1 MQKGYEH
8 IDKMLPY
15 GELIRGF
22 ANQSE
27 ISDGDLK
34 NALRERGI
42 FFSETEREK
51 MTPCL
56 TTLLLSPKEFDN
68 LREQQ
73 NTREDNP
80 KKSSSRLNWTT
91 NKNLIEAIPAFI
103 DVSQI
108 LPTEYINYKIVGQ
121 PAFVPV
127 DNNPNKILLEY
138 IVERNDLNKSWYE
151 AKNTFK
157 GNLLLEKTSDNEVSI
172 IKTYTSQETDFVG
185 SKFETH
191 LLRHFKLHDLVSQD
205 TELHKIKFLDFSN
218 EERIVFFWRL
228 TSHMDST
235 FFKFIDIVDIEMKPD
250 ETMILPEKIEW
261 MNNKDELAIRG
272 KDIHN
277 STFFI
282 KEKEYHK
289 YLKFWSIEAKFKFEF
304 LNVKGKCNVYFGF
317 PKFTSK
323 GDNAEFEIN
332 ITGSLYALNQEIDI
346 KTKNKYKQKILDS
359 LEIKKN
365 EIYKNYINYLNE
377 KKKESN

>member
-1 MQKGYEH
+1 
-8 IDKMLPY
+8 L
-15 GELIRGF
+15 
-22 ANQSE
+22 
-27 ISDGDLK
+27 
-34 NALRERGI
+34 
-42 FFSETEREK
+42 
-51 MTPCL
+51 
-56 TTLLLSPKEFDN
+56 
-68 LREQQ
+68 
-73 NTREDNP
+73 
-80 KKSSSRLNWTT
+80 
-91 NKNLIEAIPAFI
+91 
-103 DVSQI
+103 V
-108 LPTEYINYKIVGQ
+108 
-121 PAFVPV
+121 
-127 DNNPNKILLEY
+127 
-138 IVERNDLNKSWYE
+138 RNSCDLNKSWYE